1 MLLFNSIRVLLKGN
15 LFLFF
20 LLILILFGYSWYIYR
35 YTLPQVTK
43 NKRFL
48 LTGLR
53 AAAAGLLLFLI
64 FEPLL
69 IVKGEKIIKPR
80 TLVFVDNSHSISI
93 KDGSER
99 EKSINTAAKYIA
111 KELKGDAD
119 FISFGSNTHNLNKDN
134 LDFLHF
140 QEPSTNFEK
149 IFTTLSKAENVSSV
163 IILSDGVITDGE
175 NPVFTAEKL
184 HIPVF
189 TYGVGD
195 TTDKNDIEIKNVIHN
210 DLLYLNTPSEISV
223 TIGQNGFS
231 GKPVNVILSEGGSVI
246 EQKSIIL
253 NETGAQNVSFT
264 YTPKVSGERK
274 LAVTITPVKGEYT
287 TANNRSVFFVNVRG
301 SKIKVVIVSGA
312 PSADLSFVKNTL
324 EQNKNYLVRTVTQIE
339 GSKFLEKY
347 NVLQAI
353 DSADI
358 FYLIGFPNKE
368 TPEGIVNRVASKISN
383 KNTPFFFVHNADVD
397 INKLSPLKN
406 ELPFSVSKMSYDYIE
421 VQPDIVEGK
430 EKDPLLQSLSKNPVN
445 EWDNLPPVL
454 HLNAQIS
461 VKPESEVLSF
471 IKVNNTKIKFPL
483 IITRKLGS
491 KRSVAILAKDIWKWK
506 LQTASKENN
515 IFDEFTGNS
524 IRWLNSADEKK
535 QVRIKTSKKIYSKG
549 ETVEFS
555 AQVYDDSFNPVADA
569 EVKVK
574 IKGEQEAREISLN
587 SIGSGLYEGTLQ
599 TNKNGDFT
607 YTGTASYNN
616 KVLGADQGS
625 FSIGDIDLE
634 MVNPNMD
641 KEFLNQLALQTSG
654 RFYVRDGYKKL
665 VDDINAVNAK
675 KTKTKVE
682 IKETKLWSDTYLLAT
697 VILIFASEWFIRK
710 RYGML

>member
-15 LFLFF
+15 LLLFFLF
-20 LLILILFGYSWYIYR
+20 LLILCGYSWYIYR

-43 NKRFL
+43 NKRIL

-69 IVKGEKIIKPR
+69 IVKGEKTIKPK
-80 TLVFVDNSHSISI
+80 TLVFIDNSHSITI
-93 KDGSER
+93 KDGTER
-99 EKSINTAAKYIA
+99 EKSIINAAGYISR
-111 KELKGDAD
+111 ELKGDVD
-119 FISFGSNTHNLNKDN
+119 FISFGNNLHTFNKDN
-134 LDFLHF
+134 LGILNF
-140 QEPSTNFEK
+140 EAPSTNFEK
-149 IFTTLSKAENVSSV
+149 IFANVSKAENISSV

-175 NPVFTAEKL
+175 NPIFTAGKL

-189 TYGVGD
+189 TFGVGD
-195 TTDKNDIEIKNVIHN
+195 TTAKNDIEIKNVIHN

-223 TIGQNGFS
+223 TVGQNGFS
-231 GKPVNVILSEGGSVI
+231 GKPVNVILSEGGNVI

-253 NETGAQNVSFT
+253 NETGAQNISFT
-264 YTPKVSGERK
+264 YTPKFSGERK
-274 LAVTITPVKGEYT
+274 LAVTVTPSKGEYT
-287 TANNRSVFFVNVRG
+287 AANNKNVFFVNVRG
-301 SKIKVVIVSGA
+301 SKVKVVIVSGS
-312 PSADLSFVKNTL
+312 PSADLSFIKNTL
-324 EQNKNYLVRTVTQIE
+324 EQNKNYVVRTVTQIE

-347 NVLQAI
+347 NIMQAI
-353 DSADI
+353 DSADV
-358 FYLIGFPNKE
+358 FYLIGFPNRE
-368 TPEGIVNRVASKISN
+368 TPEGIINRVASKISN

-397 INKLSPLKN
+397 LNKLSPLKN

-430 EKDPLLQSLSKNPVN
+430 DKDPLLQSLSKNPVS

-461 VKPESEVLSF
+461 VKPESEVLSYM
-471 IKVNNTKIKFPL
+471 KVNNTKIKFPL

-491 KRSVAILAKDIWKWK
+491 KRSVAILAKDIWRWK

-555 AQVYDDSFNPVADA
+555 AQVYDESFSPVADA

-574 IKGEQEAREISLN
+574 IKGEQEAREITLN
-587 SIGSGLYEGTLQ
+587 SLGSGLYEGSLQ
-599 TNKNGDFT
+599 TNKSGDFV
-607 YTGTASYNN
+607 YAGTANYNN
-616 KVLGADQGS
+616 KVLGTDQGS

-641 KEFLNQLALQTSG
+641 KEFLQQLALQTSG
-654 RFYVRDGYKKL
+654 RFYIKDGYKKL
-665 VDDINAVNAK
+665 VDDINAVNSKKAK
-675 KTKTKVE
+675 TIVE
-682 IKETKLWSDTYLLAT
+682 TKETKLWSDTYLLFA
-697 VILIFASEWFIRK
+697 VIIIFASEWFIRK
-710 RYGML
+710 RSGML